1 MIYNKKP
8 FGNNCS
14 QDKLVKEKIM
24 KNAKIVE
31 FPEKPFISD
40 ECKNFIKRC
49 LAYNQEDRYNIFQA
63 MKSSFIQKNN

>member
-1 MIYNKKP
+1 
-8 FGNNCS
+8 
-14 QDKLVKEKIM
+14 M
-24 KNAKIVE
+24 KNAKIVD